1 MVDFRIHKVVSS
13 LPSQL
18 EANTLYLA
26 RTGEGFDLYCSDAT
40 GAIAYT
46 QNGTLNNIT
55 FSDSTEIDFTITGQ
69 DITALLKSE
78 SISKSKLGTDVKTSL
93 DLADNAVQPADIGV
107 TVQSYNADTVI
118 DANYVATEE
127 NFTNTLKIKLDG
139 IEAGATAD
147 QTASEILTAIKTVD
161 GSGSGLDA
169 DTLDGQQGSYYQ
181 PASTA
186 LTTTT
191 SFSGD
196 VSGTYNA
203 IVIADD
209 SHTHDTRYFTET
221 EADAR
226 FLGINAKAADSTLL
240 DGVAASDYA
249 LKTDLTSLESII
261 LYLSPLDKDI
271 SATTKAAIIPYFPY
285 NLEVSELVLEVD
297 TAPTGSNIQVDIN
310 VDGVSFLTTVISID
324 ATELSSTTATTIYA
338 INTATFTD
346 SRIPKGS
353 SITVDI
359 DQIGSTVPGQN
370 LVLIINGERY

>member
-1 MVDFRIHKVVSS
+1 MADFRIHKVVSN

-18 EANTLYLA
+18 EANTLYLV
-26 RTGEGFDLYCSDAT
+26 RTGEGFDLYCSDAA

-55 FSDSTEIDFTITGQ
+55 FSDSAEIDFTITGQ

-191 SFSGD
+191 SFGGD

-209 SHTHDTRYFTET
+209 SHNHVISNVDGLQTALDTKAPLVSPALTGTPTAPTAATTTDTTQVATTAFVQAVTAAPFTRAVTAVAALDINCSLGNYFTKT
-221 EADAR
+221 IDANST
-226 FLGINAKAADSTLL
+226 FTFSNVPAAGTAYTFTLEI
-240 DGVAASDYA
+240 
-249 LKTDLTSLESII
+249 THTSGTITWPTAVKWKS
-261 LYLSPLDKDI
+261 
-271 SATTKAAIIPYFPY
+271 
-285 NLEVSELVLEVD
+285 D
-297 TAPTGSNIQVDIN
+297 TAPT
-310 VDGVSFLTTVISID
+310 LTTGKTHLFV
-324 ATELSSTTATTIYA
+324 
-338 INTATFTD
+338 FVTD
-346 SRIPKGS
+346 DGGTRWRGASL
-353 SITVDI
+353 VDY
-359 DQIGSTVPGQN
+359 VN
-370 LVLIINGERY
+370 